1 MKTPRQYQVQAIETI
16 KRKNLLL
23 SDECGLGK
31 TLTAIEAAKIVQ
43 AQLGK
48 PVLIVIPKTLRD
60 QWTRELVDQGVP
72 IEYITQLDSSNMFTG
87 EVPFCPTWVI
97 THYEALVKHQHT
109 LSKTFWAM
117 VITDEAHRIKNRK
130 TKRTEAIKSLKAYRK
145 VAMTGTPFDKNPAD
159 IWSILQ
165 WLEPQTFTSYWNFF
179 EAHVNYQEIL
189 VGATKK
195 MVNGKLVKVGGR
207 KVKQIIASK
216 PIQDPAKFA
225 RLVRQYSMKRTK
237 KEVRSDLPERIDQFI
252 DIEMN
257 DDQNRYYNTLANSES
272 IIADLTDDVAVSM
285 PIILTRVLRLIQATT
300 DPTLLGVDS
309 SSAKLDWVRDWVD
322 DNEEESVIIFTRFRA
337 TAERLAKELPGFT
350 LLVGGTKRPKIDASV
365 TRIVGT
371 IAAMG
376 EGLDLP
382 HIDHAIFIDVEWSS
396 ILMTQAIDRIHRINI
411 ETVKHIYYLR
421 CAGSIDET
429 VYNAIMDKW
438 DTKTLVDQLVK
449 GLLQEQNQ

>member
-1 MKTPRQYQVQAIETI
+1 MKTPRQYQLQAIETI

-60 QWTRELVDQGVP
+60 QWTRELLDQGVDYGS
-72 IEYITQLDSSNMFTG
+72 ILSIDSSATYFDFDSSCF
-87 EVPFCPTWVI
+87 VL

-109 LSKTFWAM
+109 LAKTFWSM

-257 DDQNRYYNTLANSES
+257 SDQSRYYNTLANSES
-272 IIADLTDDVAVSM
+272 IIADLTEDIAVSM